1 MSLILIADDRQN
13 WRDLTRHA
21 MRADNYRILEAS
33 NGRECLEMISAYHPD
48 CIILDIE
55 MPEKDGFEVLETLF
69 NQSIKIPVIVYSSAI
84 QEITRLYC
92 LTMGAA
98 AFISKPAT
106 DLELRNTIKTVLSKY
121 KTTEKHID
129 VNQHQIGVFHR

>member
-13 WRDLTRHA
+13 WRDLTRKA
-21 MRADNYRILEAS
+21 MIAENYQTVEAN
-33 NGRECLEMISAYHPD
+33 NGRECLEMISVYHPD
-48 CIILDIE
+48 CVILDIE

-69 NQSIKIPVIVYSSAI
+69 NQSVKIPVIVYSSAM

-106 DLELRNTIKTVLSKY
+106 DSELRNAVKTALSKY
-121 KTTEKHID
+121 KITERQVD
-129 VNQHQIGVFHR
+129 VNQRQIASY

>member
-1 MSLILIADDRQN
+1 MSLILITDDRQS
-13 WRDLTRHA
+13 WRHLTRQA
-21 MRADNYRILEAS
+21 MLADKHQILEAS
-33 NGRECLEMISAYHPD
+33 NGRECLEMIAAHNPD

-55 MPEKDGFEVLETLF
+55 MPEKDGFEVLETVVS
-69 NQSIKIPVIVYSSAI
+69 QAVKIPVIVYSSAI

-106 DLELRNTIKTVLSKY
+106 ECELRKAVKTALSQYKSSGIKQLT
-121 KTTEKHID
+121 H
-129 VNQHQIGVFHR
+129 